1 MRLEDSSEIALN
13 DIQKNRF
20 AEALLVRTRFTFG
33 EYRDI
38 ARGTARA
45 CLHLY
50 DDHSDDLRREEV
62 KTQRSHVIG
71 LALIGATKHCSNN
84 GISPVS
90 NECASIFEEVYSL
103 ISKLTYA
110 TNFYGENY
118 EKMAAGLLHQECSLR
133 LLVPDHTRL
142 ETHLENFDV
151 HRISKDLETHV
162 ADYLGSKL
170 RNTELDSFMFKLLAE
185 EEPVQYIHE
194 MAWKNPSYPSLGMK
208 TKLEVAMG
216 NKKAMNRSL
225 LAMAMKGFLY
235 NCFYSVVLITAAIFI
250 QTKWFS
256 NGDDWIPI
264 IAIIASLILFA
275 IWLWALFWL
284 SLEKYKYTRNPSE
297 NPDSRLIELVLSMSN
312 FFDMMR
318 SPGKVSLDRIEQK
331 LNDLEQMEAVMP
343 ETLYVFISDLRSRG
357 ISSI

>member
-1 MRLEDSSEIALN
+1 
-13 DIQKNRF
+13 
-20 AEALLVRTRFTFG
+20 
-33 EYRDI
+33 
-38 ARGTARA
+38 
-45 CLHLY
+45 
-50 DDHSDDLRREEV
+50 
-62 KTQRSHVIG
+62 
-71 LALIGATKHCSNN
+71 
-84 GISPVS
+84 
-90 NECASIFEEVYSL
+90 
-103 ISKLTYA
+103 
-110 TNFYGENY
+110 
-118 EKMAAGLLHQECSLR
+118 
-133 LLVPDHTRL
+133 
-142 ETHLENFDV
+142 
-151 HRISKDLETHV
+151 
-162 ADYLGSKL
+162 
-170 RNTELDSFMFKLLAE
+170 
-185 EEPVQYIHE
+185 

-235 NCFYSVVLITAAIFI
+235 NCFYSVVLITAAVFI

-275 IWLWALFWL
+275 VWLWALFWL